1 MSFNRFLE
9 KIKEA
14 AGNCGDFIFRY
25 KRYFL
30 AGCIFICMVLVLFLG
45 TKNIGTENS
54 TEGVY
59 KEFKENKDTEITK
72 LIKDYYKAY
81 ADGDTDTI
89 KKLVDPS
96 PLSDQ
101 EISYIQFYSQYI
113 EKFSDIQIFTKEG
126 LEKGSYLTSVRVNL
140 KYKDVET
147 AAPGQDFFYIETKD
161 GKLYINNKYG
171 SFNQH
176 NNIYEM
182 DTEVSD
188 LISVF
193 IRQQDLLNIQA
204 EVTNEYN
211 SALKSDEALKTLMT
225 DTLPAAIVEWNT
237 NYNAQV
243 AAQAEEA
250 AQAAKQEA
258 EDAEK
263 AEEEAK
269 AKGEEEAKAEEEKE
283 AKAASEEAKAKSYEG
298 TVNSRANVRSEADKG
313 SDKLGSLDSGK
324 IITIYGEEGDFY
336 KFDYDGTTAY
346 ITKDAVTVKSADGNT
361 SNETATEEKQETKT
375 SAGSLEKGEKITIQ
389 STTNIRSKMDKSSSK
404 VAVAYAGETVE
415 VVMSYSEGWTKVK
428 YKSKEGY
435 ILTELLT
442 K

>member
-1 MSFNRFLE
+1 MSFNKFLE
-9 KIKEA
+9 KIKQV
-14 AGNCGDFIFRY
+14 AGTCGDFIFTY

-30 AGCIFICMVLVLFLG
+30 AGCIFICMVLVLFFG
-45 TKNIGTENS
+45 TKTVGNDTS
-54 TEGVY
+54 ADGVY
-59 KEFKENKDTEITK
+59 KEFKENKDAKITK
-72 LIKDYYKAY
+72 LIEDYYTAY
-81 ADGDTDTI
+81 AAGDTDAI

-113 EKFSDIQIFTKEG
+113 DNFSDIQIFTKEG
-126 LEKGSYLTSVRVNL
+126 LDKGSYLTSVRVNL
-140 KYKDVET
+140 KYKDIDT

-171 SFNQH
+171 SFNQN

-182 DTEVSD
+182 DTKVSD

-211 SALKSDEALKTLMT
+211 AAIKSDDTLKTFMT

-243 AAQAEEA
+243 AAAAEEA
-250 AQAAKQEA
+250 AKAAEQEA
-258 EDAEK
+258 EEAAK

-269 AKGEEEAKAEEEKE
+269 AKEEEEAKASEAEETKTN
-283 AKAASEEAKAKSYEG
+283 SYEG
-298 TVNSRANVRSEADKG
+298 TVNSRANVRAAADKD
-313 SDKLGSLDSGK
+313 SDRLGSLDSGNT
-324 IITIYGEEGDFY
+324 ITIYGEEGDFY
-336 KFDYDGTTAY
+336 KFDYNGTTAY
-346 ITKDAVTVKSADGNT
+346 ITKDAVSTKSANGDT
-361 SNETATEEKQETKT
+361 ETETASEETKA
-375 SAGSLEKGEKITIQ
+375 AGSVEKGQKITIK

-428 YKSKEGY
+428 YKNKEGY